1 MLRDDRIFWNN
12 VSEGLEREKRF
23 EKKIKKLLGQRVEEF
38 YSESTNLA
46 ETENEIRCYGE
57 VIGAMMTLKKAIEKA
72 LATDDVKEISARVV
86 MQEKWPNEIWDEI
99 HSYFNS
105 NGILYEFDKEEKKI
119 FLFRDE
125 ECAGLV
131 GDDFDTLDEFGNP
144 VEGDTTY
151 EVCTNCV
158 ECPGRDNCTHR

>member
-12 VSEGLEREKRF
+12 VSEGLERENRF
-23 EKKIKKLLGQRVEEF
+23 EKKLKKLLGQRVEEF

-72 LATDDVKEISARVV
+72 LATDDVKEISAQVV
-86 MQEKWPNEIWDEI
+86 MQEKWPEEVWKRL
-99 HSYFNS
+99 HTYFDCR
-105 NGILYEFDKEEKKI
+105 GIEYEFDEASKEI
-119 FLFRDE
+119 ILFRNE
-125 ECAGLV
+125 EFEDYL
-131 GDDFDTLDEFGNP
+131 GDDFDYLDEYGNP